1 MQYPIQLPVYHSH
14 FTNTLEFKVSFSV
27 FSHNKIRAEVSFF
40 IKSVRSKHMQYPIQL
55 PVYHSHFTNT
65 LEFKVSFSVFSHNKN
80 LIYSA

>member
-1 MQYPIQLPVYHSH
+1 MQDPIQ
-14 FTNTLEFKVSFSV
+14 F
-27 FSHNKIRAEVSFF
+27 
-40 IKSVRSKHMQYPIQL
+40 